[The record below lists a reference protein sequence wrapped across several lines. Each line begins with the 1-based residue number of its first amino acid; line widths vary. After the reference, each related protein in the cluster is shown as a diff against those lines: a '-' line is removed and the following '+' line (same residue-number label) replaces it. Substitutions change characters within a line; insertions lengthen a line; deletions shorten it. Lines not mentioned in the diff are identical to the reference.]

1 MDIAA
6 SARAFHEHAGDW
18 PALLHPDIE
27 VSLLITFNRRVTGK
41 QAVVQA
47 LTEGRAA
54 SLYTGS
60 VTEIEVLDDATV
72 LACGNARY
80 ALRRGGLAHS
90 TVFWLNQFEDG
101 LIRRSRVFRSRED
114 ALAARG

>member
-1 MDIAA
+1 MDVAE

-18 PALLHPDIE
+18 ASLLHPDIE
-27 VSLLITFNRRVTGK
+27 VSLLITFNRRIAGK

-60 VTEIEVLDDATV
+60 VTDVEVLDDSTV
-72 LACGNARY
+72 LASGNARY
-80 ALRRGGLAHS
+80 ALKRGGLAHS
-90 TVFWLNQFEDG
+90 TVFWLSEFEDG
-101 LIRRSRVFRSRED
+101 LIRRSRVFRSREE